1 VSQLGRL
8 VLGGLGLPLGGVLL
22 GRDELGVLTDGGVGV
37 GEDLLNVLGTDTVSE
52 VGGELL
58 LEPES
63 GRLVG
68 STQRRVASFSE
79 SEKEAKRKHGIT
91 EI

>member
-1 VSQLGRL
+1 VSQLGSL
-8 VLGGLGLPLGGVLL
+8 VLGRLGLPLGGVLV

-79 SEKEAKRKHGIT
+79 PEKEAKRKHGIT
-91 EI
+91 EN